1 LTIDNR
7 LVRTPRAALAALP
20 LLSRTMIIGATFA
33 GVAGAIAGLVLGLR
47 AYAPTAPFAVV
58 ELGLPATL
66 VGALAGLAV
75 GSVLLAR
82 GRIARWRR
90 P

>member
-1 LTIDNR
+1 MTIDNR
-7 LVRTPRAALAALP
+7 RVSTPRAPLAALT
-20 LLSRTMIIGATFA
+20 LLSRTMVIGATFA

-47 AYAPTAPFAVV
+47 AYAPTAWFAVV

-66 VGALAGLAV
+66 VGALAGLAA
-75 GSVLLAR
+75 GSVLLAC